1 MSGRFE
7 LRIADSLFAE
17 LDAELRAGPRDSLE
31 SERAGFLLC
40 GVARL
45 TDRSAL
51 LARAWRPIPVES
63 RVTEPGYGLAWNAEF
78 NAVILDEA
86 DALHAVPVLV
96 HRHASGRDARLSRR
110 DRRMGDPLIAS
121 MSRLARGRLAASVVL
136 DDSTAAGILW
146 RSGTA
151 EAALGEA
158 RIVGTPIRGISPTS
172 EPVARSRRRL
182 HRQSLA
188 IGPASDAA
196 LSRAKVAIVGL
207 SGGGSHVVQQLAH
220 QGIGTLI
227 VIDDDIVEEENRG
240 RLVGSHHDDDGR
252 LKADVMERLIHSV
265 DPTTKVLAVPCR
277 SSHPDGIAAL
287 READVIVTCVD
298 RFDVRAEIDTLARR
312 NLIPVIDIG
321 MTLES
326 DGERLRQANGQV
338 VLALPGAPC
347 LRCTPLLSDAV
358 LEAEARTAPPGYDRN
373 PDAPG
378 QPQVVSMNGLLA
390 SQAANLV
397 LALVTGYLPAD
408 LLSNGGWWQYDAI
421 QGQLDFTALS
431 VRRPRC
437 PGCAEEG
444 HGDPWFA

>member
-158 RIVGTPIRGISPTS
+158 NVDRIPPR
-172 EPVARSRRRL
+172 
-182 HRQSLA
+182 
-188 IGPASDAA
+188 
-196 LSRAKVAIVGL
+196 
-207 SGGGSHVVQQLAH
+207 
-220 QGIGTLI
+220 
-227 VIDDDIVEEENRG
+227 
-240 RLVGSHHDDDGR
+240 
-252 LKADVMERLIHSV
+252 
-265 DPTTKVLAVPCR
+265 
-277 SSHPDGIAAL
+277 PDGKH
-287 READVIVTCVD
+287 V
-298 RFDVRAEIDTLARR
+298 
-312 NLIPVIDIG
+312 
-321 MTLES
+321 
-326 DGERLRQANGQV
+326 
-338 VLALPGAPC
+338 
-347 LRCTPLLSDAV
+347 
-358 LEAEARTAPPGYDRN
+358 
-373 PDAPG
+373 
-378 QPQVVSMNGLLA
+378 A
-390 SQAANLV
+390 S
-397 LALVTGYLPAD
+397 D
-408 LLSNGGWWQYDAI
+408 LLSFFFYGSDGQDFLYGAAI
-421 QGQLDFTALS
+421 
-431 VRRPRC
+431 RRDRC
-437 PGCAEEG
+437 RGLGNSGERPA
-444 HGDPWFA
+444 PLR